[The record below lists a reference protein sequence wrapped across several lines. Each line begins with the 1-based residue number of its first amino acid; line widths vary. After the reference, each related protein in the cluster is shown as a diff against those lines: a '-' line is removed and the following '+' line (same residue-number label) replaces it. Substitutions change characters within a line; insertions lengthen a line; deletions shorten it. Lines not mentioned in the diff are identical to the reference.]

1 MKKIKAYFEDLDASV
16 LSTRRVMFLETL
28 VALLAGIIIGILI
41 APPRV
46 ALLAGIIIGILIAP
60 PRKLKMGCD
69 NGNNNVA
76 DGCGCGNG
84 RCCSDEDDDT
94 KNDEDK
100 REND

>member
-1 MKKIKAYFEDLDASV
+1 MKKIKAFFADLEEPI
-16 LSTRRVMFLETL
+16 VMSRGVWFYQ
-28 VALLAGIIIGILI
+28 LLAGILSGVIL
-41 APPRV
+41 
-46 ALLAGIIIGILIAP
+46 GILIAP
-60 PRKLKMGCD
+60 PRKLKMGCN

>member
-16 LSTRRVMFLETL
+16 ISTRRVMFLETL
-28 VALLAGIIIGILI
+28 VALLL
-41 APPRV
+41 
-46 ALLAGIIIGILIAP
+46 GIIIGILIAP
-60 PRKLKMGCD
+60 PRKLKMGCN

-84 RCCSDEDDDT
+84 RCCGDEDDDT
-94 KNDEDK
+94 ENDEDK